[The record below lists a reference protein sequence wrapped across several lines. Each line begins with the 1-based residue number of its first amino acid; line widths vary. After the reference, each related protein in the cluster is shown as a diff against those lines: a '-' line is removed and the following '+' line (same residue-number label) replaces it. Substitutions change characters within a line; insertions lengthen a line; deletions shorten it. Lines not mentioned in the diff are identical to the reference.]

1 MRVVLIVTVIFITFG
16 SANVSIA
23 QEMDTTNKLPEE
35 ELGSLDT
42 SDVITEGVPQE
53 KPAEAENLEE
63 ILTTDELEQN
73 PEVLEQPIADSDD
86 SDLTVVNSGDF
97 WTIYRN
103 TANGEYSLHMFGNV
117 PSSKPSAW
125 NGYLNRINHIEIE
138 EATLTGDFESYF
150 RSNVFLALESVR
162 IERSNLSG
170 VTSFANAFYA
180 SRAEKIIIKDN
191 DYPTAS
197 SLLTTENM
205 FKYCSS
211 LTELDV
217 SGLDTSAVTNMTEMF
232 YGCNALKEL
241 DASNFDTSS
250 VTDMNSMFISCSAL
264 EKLDVSNFDTSS
276 VTDMN
281 SMFRGCSALKK
292 LDASNFDTSSVT
304 NMNNMF
310 FACASLE
317 ELNASNF
324 DTSSVTDMNSMF
336 RYCNKLKKLDI
347 SNFDTSSV
355 TDMNSMFRTCSAL
368 ERVDVSNF
376 DTSSV
381 TDMNRMF
388 DECKSLEILDVSNF
402 DTNSVTDMG
411 YMFYENEKLKKL
423 DLSNFDTS
431 SVTDMSFM
439 FFQCTGLEE
448 LDVSNFDTN
457 SVTNMS
463 YMFYKCAGLE
473 ELDLS
478 NFDTSSVT
486 DMSFMFFQCTGL
498 EELDVSNFDTNS
510 VTNMSYMFYKCAGL
524 EELDLSNFDTS
535 SVTDMS
541 FMFFQSTGLK
551 KLDLSNFD
559 TSSVTN
565 MSYMFATCTALK
577 SLYLDNFTDVS
588 GGTVNMFIE
597 TSSLTYLFVSHN
609 FKDFSGLENTNWY
622 DEKNWAQFTNRSE
635 LQTYHQKQIEPTGY
649 RKGVFHSLTMDAMG
663 GQFDDAEEQKVQN
676 KVPGDYWEEMIPVK
690 EDYYFDGWY
699 VDQDFTS
706 KFDFSMPATAS
717 TTIYA
722 KWIENYTVVIPASI
736 SLNETSELKVEG
748 INRGSKTLSVG
759 LNRTA
764 TSISESNEL
773 TLAHAADTTIQ
784 CLAPLSWDG
793 SENNPKN
800 AILTLAPGS
809 EITEGDAVMDIEAP
823 EDIQAG
829 KYTGNLVFSIKYE

>member
-1 MRVVLIVTVIFITFG
+1 MKKISMRVVLIVTVIFITFG

-63 ILTTDELEQN
+63 IPTTDELEQN
-73 PEVLEQPIADSDD
+73 PDVLEQPIADSDD
-86 SDLTVVNSGDF
+86 SDLTVVTSGAY

-103 TANGEYSLHMFGNV
+103 SANGEYSLHMFGNV

-180 SRAEKIIIKDN
+180 SRAEKVIIRDN

-281 SMFRGCSALKK
+281 SMFRGCSALEK

-336 RYCNKLKKLDI
+336 RNCNKLKKLDI
-347 SNFDTSSV
+347 
-355 TDMNSMFRTCSAL
+355 
-368 ERVDVSNF
+368 SNF

-423 DLSNFDTS
+423 DVSNFDTS
-431 SVTDMSFM
+431 SVTDMSSM

-457 SVTNMS
+457 SVTNM
-463 YMFYKCAGLE
+463 
-473 ELDLS
+473 
-478 NFDTSSVT
+478 T
-486 DMSFMFFQCTGL
+486 
-498 EELDVSNFDTNS
+498 
-510 VTNMSYMFYKCAGL
+510 YMFYKCAGL

-663 GQFDDAEEQKVQN
+663 GQFEDAEEQKVQN